1 MNISLTTIKKQIAL
15 LLGRYH
21 LVIFVT
27 VVVGTLMVVVLML
40 NSIITASGE
49 AGDYVPEGIST
60 SFDQET
66 IDRIEQL
73 KTRDEKAVL
82 DVGSGRS
89 NPFVE

>member
-1 MNISLTTIKKQIAL
+1 MNISLPGIKKLISD

-27 VVVGTLMVVVLML
+27 VVVGALVFVILML
-40 NSIITASGE
+40 NGIIIQSGE

-60 SFDQET
+60 SFDQAT

-82 DVGSGRS
+82 DLGTGRS